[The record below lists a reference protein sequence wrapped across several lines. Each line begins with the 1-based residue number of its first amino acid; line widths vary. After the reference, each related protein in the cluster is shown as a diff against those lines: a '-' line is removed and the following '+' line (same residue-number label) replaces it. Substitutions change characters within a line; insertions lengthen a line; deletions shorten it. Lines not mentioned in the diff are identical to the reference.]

1 MEQKVE
7 RDIPLSPIAIV
18 RMYSA
23 GMVVGLANAALF
35 HPIDALRIRF
45 FFQKK
50 QLGSSGS
57 FLNGF
62 GFNILS
68 TAVKQMATFPT
79 QEVLNTLTI

>member
-45 FFQKK
+45 FFQK